1 MLPTGSSASK
11 RAKSRGTNLS
21 MQLTINAALAKEGKL
36 AMTNMPSWGIV
47 GIRNKSM
54 ALLMLV
60 LSACSFSISAQAQQN
75 SNNHY
80 TADELVQAGHYFFGS
95 VAGGIASVIE
105 KAVASHGLP
114 NGYILGE
121 EGSAA
126 LIAGARYGEGQLHTK
141 NMGVHKVFWQGPSL
155 GWDFGGDGNR
165 TMMLVY
171 NLPSVDYLY
180 RRWGGVN
187 GSAYFIGGF
196 GVTVL
201 SSEKKYVIVPIRAG
215 VGARLGINAGYVKF
229 THKPT
234 WNPF

>member
-1 MLPTGSSASK
+1 MIL
-11 RAKSRGTNLS
+11 
-21 MQLTINAALAKEGKL
+21 
-36 AMTNMPSWGIV
+36 
-47 GIRNKSM
+47 
-54 ALLMLV
+54 
-60 LSACSFSISAQAQQN
+60 LSACLFSVNARAQQ
-75 SNNHY
+75 SSSQY
-80 TADELVQAGHYFFGS
+80 TTNELVQAGHHFFGS

-126 LIAGARYGEGQLHTK
+126 IVAGARYGEGQLHTK

-180 RRWGGVN
+180 RRWAGVN

-201 SSEKKYVIVPIRAG
+201 TSEKNYFIVPIKSG
-215 VGARLGINAGYVKF
+215 VGARLGVNVGYVKF
-229 THKPT
+229 TRGPT